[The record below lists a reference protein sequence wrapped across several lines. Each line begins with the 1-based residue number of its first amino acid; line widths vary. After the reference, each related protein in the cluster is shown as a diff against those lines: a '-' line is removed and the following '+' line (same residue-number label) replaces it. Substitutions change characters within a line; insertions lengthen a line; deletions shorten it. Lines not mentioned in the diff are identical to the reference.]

1 MVLTL
6 RAPWF
11 SEVGEA
17 GEGGEE
23 EQEEG
28 GAARPLGVCSENE
41 RW

>member
-6 RAPWF
+6 LAPWF

-23 EQEEG
+23 EQEG
-28 GAARPLGVCSENE
+28 GAARPLGVCSKNE